1 MLALFCIAR
10 SASGRVKLRSCTL
23 ARFIIQITIP
33 MKWLSVTLLLIL
45 LALQYRL
52 WIGDGSVAHVV
63 RLDRE
68 LQRQSA
74 ANERLQERNRIL
86 AIEVEDLKEGLNSVE
101 ERAREEMGMIKDGE
115 TFYMLIEANP

>member
-1 MLALFCIAR
+1 
-10 SASGRVKLRSCTL
+10 
-23 ARFIIQITIP
+23 

-45 LALQYRL
+45 LVLQYRL
-52 WIGDGSVAHVV
+52 WVGDGSVAHVV

-115 TFYMLIEANP
+115 TFYMLIETTP

>member
-1 MLALFCIAR
+1 M
-10 SASGRVKLRSCTL
+10 
-23 ARFIIQITIP
+23 QITIP

-115 TFYMLIEANP
+115 TFYMLIETTP

>member
-1 MLALFCIAR
+1 VYTDA
-10 SASGRVKLRSCTL
+10 VHNPDK
-23 ARFIIQITIP
+23 TIL
-33 MKWLSVTLLLIL
+33 MKWIAATLLLIF

-52 WIGDGSVAHVV
+52 WVGDGSVADMV

-68 LQRQSA
+68 LQRQNA

-101 ERAREEMGMIKDGE
+101 ERAREDMGMIKEGE